1 MNPTTKKRI
10 SMLALC
16 VAVMMTVSLLAA
28 CSSGNNGGSKGSS
41 GNGGANAPASES
53 GGANEGAEQPP
64 FEITM
69 MVTQH
74 TAEVPSNIIPE
85 RIEAKTNTK
94 IKFQWVPDGSY
105 EEKLNA
111 SFATGSLPMVVYA
124 KNTDFAKDA
133 IRADQ
138 FWEIGPLLAQYDN
151 LNKLNPDVLR
161 NTAVDGKIYTLYL
174 ERPLSRQGVI
184 YRKDWA
190 DKLGL
195 EAPQTTDE
203 LKEMIRAF
211 TEDDPDGNGQPD
223 TIGLTDR
230 SDLIYGAFKTV
241 SSYFGTPNYWSVDDS
256 GNFQPEFMHEAYM
269 DTLNFFR
276 DIHSKG
282 YMNQDFP
289 VTSKTD
295 QIDLLVNGKA
305 GVYIGSLPD
314 VLTLSNQL
322 ADMNPDAELTVVNGI
337 EGPRG
342 KGIWAIPGYGS
353 VVLFPK
359 SAVKT
364 EDELHRILAFYD
376 ELMSAE
382 SANLL
387 NWGIEGEHYEI
398 KDGLANKTIDQV
410 TDNTHVKPHNAW
422 AVGGPATIDGMLKGY
437 FELPA
442 RALAE
447 ELVEA
452 NNDMLIHDPSAPLDS
467 PTYIERGSAL
477 QQIITDATYQYVLA
491 NIDQAGFEKAI
502 ERWRA
507 EGGDQMIQE
516 YTEAYQA
523 IQ

>member
-1 MNPTTKKRI
+1 MNPTQRRI
-10 SMLALC
+10 PILSLC
-16 VAVMMTVSLLAA
+16 IAVIMTVSLLAA
-28 CSSGNNGGSKGSS
+28 CSSGNNGGGS
-41 GNGGANAPASES
+41 GTNAPEGGASA
-53 GGANEGAEQPP
+53 EGTPPTDDKP
-64 FEITM
+64 FEMTM

-74 TAEVPSNIIPE
+74 SAEVPSNVIPQL
-85 RIEAKTNTK
+85 IEEKTNTK

-105 EEKLNA
+105 DEKLNA
-111 SFATGSLPMVVYA
+111 AFATGSLPMVVSA

-138 FWEIGPLLAQYDN
+138 FWEIGPLLTQYEN
-151 LNKLNPDVLR
+151 LNKLNPDVLK
-161 NTAVDGKIYTLYL
+161 NTAVDGKIYTLYM

-190 DKLGL
+190 DRLGL
-195 EAPQTTDE
+195 EPPKTTGD
-203 LKEMIRAF
+203 LYEMIRAF
-211 TEDDPDGNGQPD
+211 TEDDPDGNGQDD
-223 TIGLTDR
+223 TIGLSDR

-305 GVYIGSLPD
+305 GVYIGSMPD

-322 ADMNPDAELTVVNGI
+322 ADMNPEGELTVQNGI

-359 SAVKT
+359 SAVKS
-364 EDELHRILAFYD
+364 EDDLHRILAFYN

-387 NWGIEGEHYEI
+387 TWGIEGEHYEI
-398 KDGLANKTIDQV
+398 KDGLANKTVDQV

-422 AVGGPATIDGMLKGY
+422 AIGGPATIDGMLKGY

-452 NNDMLIHDPSAPLDS
+452 NDEMLIHDPSAPLDS
-467 PTYIERGSAL
+467 PTYIERGGAL
-477 QQIITDATYQYVLA
+477 QQIITDATYQYVLGD
-491 NIDQAGFEKAI
+491 IDAAGFQKAVD
-502 ERWRA
+502 RWRA

>member
-1 MNPTTKKRI
+1 MNSTKKRLRI
-10 SMLALC
+10 LTTCLA
-16 VAVMMTVSLLAA
+16 VIMTCSLMAA
-28 CSSGNNGGSKGSS
+28 CSSGNNGGGS
-41 GNGGANAPASES
+41 GTNAPAGE
-53 GGANEGAEQPP
+53 GGTTIEGTAPVDDKP

-74 TAEVPSNIIPE
+74 SAEVPSNVIPQL
-85 RIEAKTNTK
+85 IEEKTNTK

-105 EEKLNA
+105 DEKLNA
-111 SFATGSLPMVVYA
+111 AFATGSLPMIVSA

-138 FWEIGPLLAQYDN
+138 FWEIGPLLSEYENLSN
-151 LNKLNPDVLR
+151 LNPEVLN
-161 NTAVDGKIYTLYL
+161 NTAVDGKIYTLYM

-195 EAPQTTDE
+195 GEPQTTDE

-211 TEDDPDGNGQPD
+211 TEDDPDGNGQDD
-223 TIGLTDR
+223 TIGLSDR

-241 SSYFGTPNYWSVDDS
+241 SSYFGTPNYWSVEGDS
-256 GNFQPEFMHEAYM
+256 FQPEFMHEAYM

-276 DIHSKG
+276 DIHSQG
-282 YMNQDFP
+282 FMNQDFP

-305 GVYIGSLPD
+305 GVYIGSMPD

-322 ADMNPDAELTVVNGI
+322 ADMNPDGELTVVNGI

-364 EDELHRILAFYD
+364 EEELHKILAFYN

-382 SANLL
+382 TANLL
-387 NWGIEGEHYEI
+387 TWGIENEHYEV
-398 KDGLANKTIDQV
+398 KDGLANKTVDQV

-422 AVGGPATIDGMLKGY
+422 AIGGPATIDGMLKGY

-447 ELVEA
+447 ELVAA
-452 NNDMLIHDPSAPLDS
+452 NDEMLIHDPSAPLDS
-467 PTYIERGSAL
+467 PTYIERGPAL
-477 QQIITDATYQYVLA
+477 QQIITDATYQYVLGD
-491 NIDQAGFEKAI
+491 IDEAGFQKAVD
-502 ERWRA
+502 RWRA